1 MPNDKRNDL
10 ICKVIHA
17 AELPPGK
24 DSENYFTREQLE
36 KLYATIIE
44 LKIQN
49 KELSEQI
56 ITLTERVLDGGSA
69 GPSQS

>member
-17 AELPPGK
+17 AGLPPGK